1 MGFFK
6 DLAKSAMQGMEERA
20 QKVSDRKEEL
30 ESNLEYASDEEIFR
44 MISRY
49 SPTSVDFAALSLILQ
64 DRGYS
69 GDDITRR
76 YNEMKH
82 GR

>member
-20 QKVSDRKEEL
+20 QKVSDCKEKL
-30 ESNLEYASDEEIFR
+30 ECDLEYAGDEEIFR

-49 SPTSVDFAALSLILQ
+49 SPASVDFAALSLILQ

-69 GDDITRR
+69 GNEISER